1 MLVKVCERNFL
12 LFDIYPLRISSRKN
26 SKKTQKRQKHTHT
39 HTKRYGIF
47 NVIIIIIS
55 GGVEEKKKLKNKE
68 LSEYCNGT
76 KFCVT
81 PKLILTLFFFCF
93 FIFKLVKLSSTFLL
107 LNRREESEAKMIND
121 KSMSRERQV
130 AFGITANS
138 IVIFRHFIRGVGL

>member
-1 MLVKVCERNFL
+1 MLVKVCERNFP

-39 HTKRYGIF
+39 QKGTELF
-47 NVIIIIIS
+47 NVIIIIS

-81 PKLILTLFFFCF
+81 PKPILTFFFSF
-93 FIFKLVKLSSTFLL
+93 LLFKLVKLSSTFLL
-107 LNRREESEAKMIND
+107 LNRREEESEAKNEND

-138 IVIFRHFIRGVGL
+138 IVIFRHFIKGVVGL

>member
-1 MLVKVCERNFL
+1 MLVKVCERNFP

-39 HTKRYGIF
+39 HTQKGTELF
-47 NVIIIIIS
+47 NVIIIS

-81 PKLILTLFFFCF
+81 PKPILTFCF
-93 FIFKLVKLSSTFLL
+93 FFLF
-107 LNRREESEAKMIND
+107 LNWLN
-121 KSMSRERQV
+121 
-130 AFGITANS
+130 
-138 IVIFRHFIRGVGL
+138 

>member
-1 MLVKVCERNFL
+1 
-12 LFDIYPLRISSRKN
+12 
-26 SKKTQKRQKHTHT
+26 
-39 HTKRYGIF
+39 
-47 NVIIIIIS
+47 
-55 GGVEEKKKLKNKE
+55 VEEKKKLKNKE

-81 PKLILTLFFFCF
+81 PKPILTLFSF

-107 LNRREESEAKMIND
+107 LNRREEESEAKMIND

-138 IVIFRHFIRGVGL
+138 IVIFRHFINGVGL